1 LILLVLGIAS
11 CDDFVSLLVLL
22 LAVTLVHVPTDII
35 TQEKRYGHVGYI
47 PVYQP
52 NKNMKQ
58 QQQQLTAAV
67 CEFGLPSC
75 KRLHAL
81 RRW

>member
-11 CDDFVSLLVLL
+11 CIDFVPLLVLI
-22 LAVTLVHVPTDII
+22 LAVTLVHVPTDIT

-58 QQQQLTAAV
+58 QQQLTAAV